1 MIKNPKTNRMIKI
14 GSQQHHKT
22 IALGYLSPDTL
33 QQPHQEKEKEKEID
47 PRFTTETGI
56 AEICSD
62 IISNKQQEFKK
73 LSQSDTDELI
83 RELLY
88 KKLCINKTKSKS
100 KSSKLK
106 KSKKYY
112 SSDSDDSS

>member
-1 MIKNPKTNRMIKI
+1 MIKNPKTNRMIRI

-33 QQPHQEKEKEKEID
+33 KQPDQEKEKD
-47 PRFTTETGI
+47 PQFTTENGI

-62 IISNKQQEFKK
+62 IIANKQQEFKK
-73 LSQSDTDELI
+73 LNQSDTDELI
-83 RELLY
+83 RILLY

-100 KSSKLK
+100 KPSKSK